1 MENRPELQKDDEISL
16 LDLFALLLR
25 YRKLVIC
32 ITIISVVLAIA
43 GYFFYPSYQYKNAVK
58 KGSFQAR
65 ALFTIKQQALPFVTV
80 SLERIISDEG
90 IILDSL
96 RDAGMDTFQGLSL
109 SDETERSKILFL
121 LNELIEDSKNK
132 ILIIVSSTK
141 YKTETSSASYIQD
154 PLNDNAVVVL
164 FRNKNFELVK
174 SFIQSLFTRSNEKI
188 VNYLRS
194 DLEAIV
200 QNYERLK
207 DISGGSQAAQQF
219 LAENFAQYT
228 FLKNVLDGKETLLV
242 QIGETVITDEVSQYT
257 LTMLKNRYKI
267 IGVVVVFA
275 GIFIACFIVFLLNA
289 VDNIKKDEEA
299 MKKIRGALENS
310 NNK

>member
-1 MENRPELQKDDEISL
+1 MENTPELQKDDEISL

-32 ITIISVVLAIA
+32 ITLISVVLAVA

-90 IILDSL
+90 IILDSMK
-96 RDAGMDTFQGLSL
+96 DSGMDTFQGLSL

-121 LNELIEDSKNK
+121 LNELIEDTKNN
-132 ILIIVSSTK
+132 ILIIVSSLK
-141 YKTETSSASYIQD
+141 YKTGTTSASNIQG
-154 PLNDNAVVVL
+154 DNAVVVL
-164 FRNKNFELVK
+164 FRNKNLELVK

-228 FLKNVLDGKETLLV
+228 FLKNVLDGEETLLV

-257 LTMLKNRYKI
+257 LTTLKNSYKI
-267 IGVVVVFA
+267 KGVIVVFA
-275 GIFIACFIVFLLNA
+275 GLFIACFIVFLLNA

-299 MKKIRGALENS
+299 MKKIRGALEN
-310 NNK
+310 